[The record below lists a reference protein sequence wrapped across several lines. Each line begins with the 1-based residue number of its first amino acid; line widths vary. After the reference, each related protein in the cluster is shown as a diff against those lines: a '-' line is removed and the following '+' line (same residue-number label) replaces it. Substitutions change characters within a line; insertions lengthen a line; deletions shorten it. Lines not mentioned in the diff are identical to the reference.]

1 MFGLLAHLPNS
12 GTAKIQVNPTKI
24 RDLLEHPCTFLSK
37 LTVELLMAFC
47 AAKVSAVCEVER
59 AATFLRLGRRPASP
73 DRASLA
79 TACRGAIQ

>member
-1 MFGLLAHLPNS
+1 
-12 GTAKIQVNPTKI
+12 
-24 RDLLEHPCTFLSK
+24 
-37 LTVELLMAFC
+37 MAFC

-79 TACRGAIQ
+79 TAWLPRAGTGLAEAAGAVATVAAPVYRVAGWQT